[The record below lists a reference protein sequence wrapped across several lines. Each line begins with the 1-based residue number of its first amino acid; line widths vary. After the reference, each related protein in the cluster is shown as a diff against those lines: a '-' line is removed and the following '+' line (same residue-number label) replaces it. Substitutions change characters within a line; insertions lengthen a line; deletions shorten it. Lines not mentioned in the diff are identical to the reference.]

1 MSIDRQYS
9 NAHMRETED
18 TERKENHKETH
29 FMGDLRNAQAGG
41 GLREK
46 HTKGITEKQTG
57 VWRIEKYT
65 HFFCTK

>member
-1 MSIDRQYS
+1 
-9 NAHMRETED
+9 
-18 TERKENHKETH
+18 
-29 FMGDLRNAQAGG
+29 MGDLRNAQAGG

-65 HFFCTK
+65 HFFVQNDSK